1 MNTPHLTTLADKA
14 MLIRVK
20 IGTYSPYAFD
30 AEATERAYG
39 TSKVGRANKHLLK
52 DSRRL
57 KETNEAF
64 TAIRTAVNKRTTPWL
79 DEGTRL
85 FKNEDY
91 IDMARDLGMLQA
103 QAERLA
109 DDLMHNWDF
118 EVQQDK
124 LRFDQIGAL
133 NGTPSVFDAGDY
145 PNEAQLRD
153 RFYCEIRYMPVPD
166 TGDFR
171 VELGAEQT
179 AVFERTIREA
189 EEAAQK
195 YALTQMVEPTAA
207 LIRKLAEFKGD
218 KGQRWHESLISN
230 VLDVTKRIRFM
241 NISDDPAIYAVSKEL
256 EQFILPYSFAP
267 TELKENP
274 DARATAKAKLEEIMG
289 RMGGYMGGV

>member
-1 MNTPHLTTLADKA
+1 MNAPHLTTLADKA

-20 IGTYSPYAFD
+20 LGVYSAYAFD
-30 AEATERAYG
+30 AEATARAYG

-52 DSRRL
+52 ESRRL
-57 KETNEAF
+57 KGTTEAF
-64 TAIRTAVNKRTTPWL
+64 NAIRTAVNQRTTPWL

-91 IDMARDLGMLQA
+91 LDMARDLAVLQNI
-103 QAERLA
+103 AESFA
-109 DDLMHNWDF
+109 DDLATNWHN
-118 EVQQDK
+118 EVLQDQ
-124 LRFDQIGAL
+124 LRFGQIGAL
-133 NGTPSVFDAGDY
+133 NGTPSVFDATDY
-145 PNEAQLRD
+145 PDANQLRD

-179 AVFERTIREA
+179 AAFERTIREA

-207 LIRKLAEFKGD
+207 LIRKLGEFKGD

-230 VLDVTKRIRFM
+230 VLEVTKRIRFM

-274 DARATAKAKLEEIMG
+274 DARTVAKAKLEEIMG
-289 RMGGYMGGV
+289 RMGGFMGGA